1 MQLCLVRHAI
11 AAERGRAYPDDRE
24 RPLTGEGRKRM
35 AEAAQGL
42 KRLFP
47 ATAILTSPLL
57 RARQTADVLATAYG
71 FKPTIVEALGE
82 GDHAGAFKAC
92 KKLTEPA
99 ILVGHEPWMGELL
112 SLLLTGS
119 AEAMSA
125 VFKKGAAACV
135 STSSPPA
142 PGGAVLEWLA
152 QPAMLRR
159 LR

>member
-11 AAERGRAYPDDRE
+11 AAERGRAYPDDRD
-24 RPLTGEGRKRM
+24 RPLTPEGRTRM
-35 AEAAQGL
+35 AEAARGL

-47 ATAILTSPLL
+47 ATAILSSPLV

-71 FKPTIVEALGE
+71 FRPTIVEALGS
-82 GDHAGAFKAC
+82 GDHSGTLKAC

-99 ILVGHEPWMGELL
+99 VLVGHEPWMSELL
-112 SLLLTGS
+112 ALLLTGS
-119 AEAMSA
+119 VEAMSA

-135 STSSPPA
+135 STSVPPA

-159 LR
+159 LG